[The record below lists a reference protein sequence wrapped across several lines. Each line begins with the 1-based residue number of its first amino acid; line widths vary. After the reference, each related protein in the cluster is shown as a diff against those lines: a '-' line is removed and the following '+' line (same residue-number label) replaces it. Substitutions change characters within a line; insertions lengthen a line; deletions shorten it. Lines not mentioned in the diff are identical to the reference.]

1 MTRWLLPVAAGLV
14 RSEIAA
20 EVISPPY
27 DLLSPSQ
34 RADHARSYGRSFL
47 NGTPSEGDD
56 PELDTAGRR
65 RQANDYLERELA
77 AATWS
82 FQGEALFVLEIKSRG
97 RTQTGVVGDVPVSA
111 FPGLVRPHEN
121 TRPERVDDLASYL
134 IDVGYFSSPVGL
146 TYRRD
151 RQVDDTIA
159 LIKTGAPD
167 LDVTLPDGDRHL
179 VWRVADQA
187 TIERL
192 AAGFEDVASYIIDG
206 HHRVAATIRRGA
218 DPATTAGRFLAVAF
232 PDDDLAIY
240 PFHRWVDS
248 SMPVARP
255 LKGLSPSPGKALP
268 GKALIVTREGEQ
280 EIDLRPKSHEVDVAA
295 LSRVILGPVFKIDDE
310 RTDPRLAFVPGFPG
324 PEALRTRVEEQGGV
338 GFLLAPTTV
347 EAVIEVANRGGVMPP
362 KATFFF
368 PKPRSGVFLVKR

>member
-1 MTRWLLPVAAGLV
+1 LLPVAAGLV
-14 RSEIAA
+14 RSDVAA

-34 RADHARSYGRSFL
+34 RARHARSSRRSFL

-82 FQGEALFVLEIKSRG
+82 FQGEALFVLEIQSRG
-97 RTQTGVVGDVPVSA
+97 RAQTGVVGDVPVSA

-134 IDVGYFSSPVGL
+134 ADVGYFSSPVGL
-146 TYRRD
+146 TYRRHEEID
-151 RQVDDTIA
+151 STLD
-159 LIKTGAPD
+159 LIKETIPA
-167 LDVTLPDGDRHL
+167 LDVALPDGDHHR
-179 VWRVADQA
+179 VWRVTDQA

-192 AAGFEDVASYIIDG
+192 AGGFDDVPSYIIDG
-206 HHRVAATIRRGA
+206 HHRVAASIRRGA
-218 DPATTAGRFLAVAF
+218 DPATSAGRFLAVAF

-240 PFHRWVDS
+240 PFHRWVDD
-248 SMPVARP
+248 SMPVAARVR
-255 LKGLSPSPGKALP
+255 GLTPSPGKTVA
-268 GKALIVTREGEQ
+268 ITREGEV
-280 EIDLRPKSHEVDVAA
+280 EIDLHNELNEVDVAA

-324 PEALRTRVEEQGGV
+324 PEALRARVEEKGGV

-347 EAVIEVANRGGVMPP
+347 EAVIELADRGGVMPP
-362 KATFFF
+362 KATFFS